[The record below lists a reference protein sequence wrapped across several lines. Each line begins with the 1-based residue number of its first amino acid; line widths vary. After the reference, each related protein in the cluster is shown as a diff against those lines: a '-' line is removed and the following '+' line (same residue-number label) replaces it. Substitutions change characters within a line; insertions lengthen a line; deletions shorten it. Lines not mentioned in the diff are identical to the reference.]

1 MAYTPMMQQYLQV
14 KADYQDAFLFFRLGD
29 FYEMFFDDALKASQI
44 LEITLTSRDA
54 GMKERIPMCGIPH
67 HAAQNYIET
76 LVQKGYKVAICEQ
89 TEDPKLAKGVVKRE
103 VIQLITPGTI
113 MEGKAIDGKSNHF
126 IAASTKLNDSEFA
139 FSYLDL
145 STGESITTYVE
156 GDKKDLI
163 QQLQAFDIRE
173 LVVKDDLFAELQEL
187 AEAYS
192 IVLSLEN
199 EGMTEVTSLQYLK
212 QAPEEL
218 HEASRILL
226 HYIERTQ
233 MRSLTH
239 IQPFTYHEVKNYL
252 NIDTNSKRNLELIQ
266 SLRGGDQKGTLLWL
280 LDETATAMGGRKLKQ
295 WLHQPLASR
304 KAIEKR
310 LSIVTDLLEDYF
322 LRAELQELLKKVY
335 DLERLAGRVA
345 FGSVGGRD
353 LAQLRESLRQ
363 VPAIKDQLNNSS
375 KEHLVPLGQAL
386 DLCEDVEIYLSNAI
400 SDHPPI
406 SIKEGDVIREGFN
419 EKLDEL
425 RYASRNGK
433 DWIAQLEQKEREVT
447 GIKNLKIGYNRVF
460 GYYIEVTKSN
470 IQSVD
475 LTRYERKQTLANAER
490 YITEEL
496 KEKEAIILNAEEE
509 SLVLEYQLFTE
520 IREYLKQFIP
530 RLQALASDISELDVF
545 TSFAVVT
552 EKYHFI
558 KPTFHEG
565 RALKIVNGRHPV
577 VEKMMNK
584 QLYVPNDCILDTDQ
598 NMMLI
603 TGPNMSGKS
612 TYMRQVALIT
622 VMAQMGCYVPA
633 DEAEL
638 PITDQIFTRIGAA
651 DDLAGGQSTF
661 MVEMLESQHA
671 ITNAT
676 ANSLLLFDEIGRG
689 TSTYDG
695 MALAQ
700 SMMEYIHN
708 KIGANTLFSTHYHEL
723 TTLENELERLQ
734 NVHVSAT
741 EQDGKVVFLHKVKNG
756 PADKSYGIHVAE
768 LAELPKPI
776 IERARVLLAEFE
788 ATDVE
793 PELRHKEVAAAV
805 VTVEE
810 VPQQE
815 MSTVHEEPTTQLSL
829 FVEEEPVVKEVTV
842 PELSDAEKDVL
853 EKLKHL
859 NVSGTTPM
867 DALQLVYTLQQSLL
881 QK

>member
-1 MAYTPMMQQYLQV
+1 MMQQYLQV

-29 FYEMFFDDALKASQI
+29 FYEMFFDDALKASQL

-54 GMKERIPMCGIPH
+54 GMKERIPMCGIPYH
-67 HAAQNYIET
+67 SAQNYIET

-113 MEGKAIDGKSNHF
+113 MEGKVIEGKSNHF
-126 IAASTKLNDSEFA
+126 IASATKLKESEFA

-145 STGESITTYVE
+145 STGESTTTFVE

-163 QQLQAFDIRE
+163 QQLQSFNIRE
-173 LVVKDDLFAELQEL
+173 LVVKDDLFEELREL
-187 AEAYS
+187 AETYS

-199 EGMTEVTSLQYLK
+199 EGMSVENSFVYLK
-212 QAPEEL
+212 QAPQEL
-218 HEASRILL
+218 HDACRILL
-226 HYIERTQ
+226 HYIQKTQ
-233 MRSLTH
+233 MRSLSH
-239 IQPFTYHEVKNYL
+239 IQPFSYHEVKNYL

-266 SLRGGDQKGTLLWL
+266 SLRGEQKGTLLWL

-295 WLHQPLASR
+295 WLHQPLANR
-304 KAIEKR
+304 NAIEKR
-310 LSIVTDLLEDYF
+310 LNIVTDLLEEYF
-322 LRAELQELLKKVY
+322 IRTELQELLKNVY

-363 VPAIKDQLNNSS
+363 VPAIKDQLINS
-375 KEHLVPLGQAL
+375 KKDYLVPLGQAL
-386 DLCEDVEIYLSNAI
+386 DLCDDVESYLSKAI
-400 SDHPPI
+400 TDHPPI

-433 DWIAQLEQKEREVT
+433 DWIAQLERKEREVT

-470 IQSVD
+470 IGLVD

-509 SLVLEYQLFTE
+509 SLQLEYQLFTE

-552 EKYHFI
+552 EKYHFT

-565 RALKIVNGRHPV
+565 RALKIINGRHPV
-577 VEKMMNK
+577 VEKMINK
-584 QLYVPNDCILDTDQ
+584 NLYVPNDCVLDTAQ

-708 KIGANTLFSTHYHEL
+708 EIGANTLFSTHYHEL
-723 TTLENELERLQ
+723 TALENELDRLQ
-734 NVHVSAT
+734 NVHVSAA
-741 EQDGKVVFLHKVKNG
+741 EQDGKVVFLHKVKKG

-768 LAELPKPI
+768 LAQLPKKI
-776 IERARVLLAEFE
+776 INRARVLLAEFE

-793 PELRHKEVAAAV
+793 PTLRRKEVAA
-805 VTVEE
+805 TISIEKEISIEE
-810 VPQQE
+810 DPKTNE
-815 MSTVHEEPTTQLSL
+815 STVHEENATQLSL
-829 FVEEEPVVKEVTV
+829 FEEADPVKKEELVSELSTVEKEV
-842 PELSDAEKDVL
+842 LDQ
-853 EKLKHL
+853 LKRL
-859 NVSGTTPM
+859 NISGTTPM
-867 DALQLVYTLQQSLL
+867 DALQLVYALQQSLL